1 MNTLEVIQ
9 KRRSVRRYTDE
20 QLPDEVV
27 QEIIDAGLWAPSG
40 LNLQPWYFV
49 ALKSEKKKADL
60 LKIMESVSKNISSE
74 LESRFPNHPQLVS
87 DTRNFIKSLGNAP
100 VIVLVFLYRDD
111 YEDEKTA
118 TLSVGAA
125 VENMLIAAR
134 SKDVASCWLTAA
146 QQAGYGKAIRD
157 KFAKGKGELLA
168 IVTLGY
174 TDRWP
179 RDIPRKVA
187 RSVIV

>member
-9 KRRSVRRYTDE
+9 KRRSVRRYNSTPLTDE
-20 QLPDEVV
+20 VI
-27 QEIIDAGLWAPSG
+27 QEIINAGLWAPSG

-49 ALKSEKKKADL
+49 AVKSEEKKEEL
-60 LKIMESVSKNISSE
+60 LKIMESVSKDISKE
-74 LESRFPNHPQLVS
+74 LESRFPDHPELVA
-87 DTRNFIKSLGNAP
+87 DTRRFIKSLGNAP
-100 VIVLVFLYRDD
+100 VVVLAFLYRND

-118 TLSVGAA
+118 MLSVGAA

-146 QQAGYGKAIRD
+146 EQAGYGKAIRD
-157 KFAKGKGELLA
+157 RFAKGRGDLIA

-174 TDRWP
+174 TDHWP
-179 RDIPRKVA
+179 KDIPRKVA